1 MHYHLRVDADKRDV
15 DHLDEALVLEAVEM
29 FRLLADETRVRLV
42 RALLDAELS
51 VGQLAEA
58 VDRPAP
64 SVSQHLAK
72 MRMAR
77 IVSTRRDGTFVYY
90 RIDNDHVAQLVVD
103 ALRHAEHGRTPTPRH
118 HLAGRSGARTADP
131 QHEDA
136 AG

>member
-1 MHYHLRVDADKRDV
+1 
-15 DHLDEALVLEAVEM
+15 M

-42 RALLDAELS
+42 RVLLDSELS

-58 VDRPAP
+58 VGKPAP

-103 ALRHAEHGRTPTPRH
+103 ALRHAEHGRTTTPRH
-118 HLAGRSGARTADP
+118 HLAGEPGAATADR
-131 QHEDA
+131 ENEEVA
-136 AG
+136 R

>member
-1 MHYHLRVDADKRDV
+1 
-15 DHLDEALVLEAVEM
+15 M

-42 RALLDAELS
+42 CALLDAELS

-58 VDRPAP
+58 VGKPGP

-90 RIDNDHVAQLVVD
+90 RIDNDHVAQLVLD

-118 HLAGRSGARTADP
+118 HLAGRPDAQPANP
-131 QHEDA
+131 QHEEVA
-136 AG
+136 R